1 MFRNDLC
8 AALQTWMNNGD
19 QLVLMIDANKDVQDG
34 ALSLRSKSM
43 GLISVLQSKFGKATM
58 SRTFQRGSV
67 LIDDI
72 SISPSISTI
81 RAGMLESGNGPDD
94 HRAIFVDVKQEALIG
109 ADLYKIHRQPARRLL
124 STNPVVVDRFNQDY
138 EYQLSRNHVHEQML
152 ELYNSF
158 DTPMTQ
164 VQIDKYEKLDRT
176 CMSAFHYGNKRFRK
190 LRMGAIPSSEE
201 TTIAGLTI
209 RLWTYV
215 IGKKTDCKVSSRL
228 IQRTAAERGVDS
240 SIQTSVEQAVANC
253 AAAWTDY
260 CDVALMT
267 DELRESQLDR
277 LAEIIAKKRG

>member
-58 SRTFQRGSV
+58 SPTFQRGSV

-109 ADLYKIHRQPARRLL
+109 ADLYKINRQPARRLL

-209 RLWTYV
+209 RL
-215 IGKKTDCKVSSRL
+215 CKVSSRL

-240 SIQTSVEQAVANC
+240 SIHTSVEQAVANY

-260 CDVALMT
+260 YDVALMT

>member
-43 GLISVLQSKFGKATM
+43 GLISVLQSKFGKAIM
-58 SRTFQRGSV
+58 SPTFQRGSV

-109 ADLYKIHRQPARRLL
+109 ADLYKINRQPARRLL

-209 RLWTYV
+209 RL
-215 IGKKTDCKVSSRL
+215 CKVSSRL

-240 SIQTSVEQAVANC
+240 SIHTSVEQAVANY

-260 CDVALMT
+260 YDVALMT